1 MPHCPLPFYYSALD
15 FGDVDYT
22 PVQYAT
28 RTANHDKLKEGV
40 WMVPLYLE
48 RDRLT
53 SIVGYIAWNSVAT
66 TTDDGDLAV
75 TGTLTLTTG
84 KKTMMAMDGFTN
96 STGYYQVGEKYRF
109 QLTQGS
115 LSYESKRPFD
125 VSRKNYAQIEKDP
138 KGNWRTVRLSPLLE
152 RMDG

>member
-1 MPHCPLPFYYSALD
+1 MAPTATFYYSALD

-22 PVQYAT
+22 PVQNAT

-75 TGTLTLTTG
+75 TELLTLTTG
-84 KKTMMAMDGFTN
+84 NKTMMAIDGFTN
-96 STGYYQVGEKYRF
+96 SNGYYQVGEKV
-109 QLTQGS
+109 QALLTQGS
-115 LSYESKRPFD
+115 LSPAADKSFTVSKKKFMT
-125 VSRKNYAQIEKDP
+125 IERDP
-138 KGNWRTVRLSPLLE
+138 NRTNWRKIVLSTTVPN
-152 RMDG
+152 

>member
-1 MPHCPLPFYYSALD
+1 MPHCPLPLYYSALD
-15 FGDVDYT
+15 FGIADYT
-22 PVQYAT
+22 PVQNVT
-28 RTANHDKLKEGV
+28 RTENDARQKAAQ
-40 WMVPLYLE
+40 WMVPLYSE

-53 SIVGYIAWNSVAT
+53 KVVGYITWNSVAR

-75 TGTLTLTTG
+75 SELIILTTG
-84 KKTMMAMDGFTN
+84 KKGMMAINAYTN
-96 STGYYQVGEKYRF
+96 SNGYYQVGEKYRF